1 MLITLSMVN
10 DQLMADSLFILHK
23 DSQLFILE
31 DFTSQPAQHSF
42 IFLVTKIHESSMC
55 ETTLEQGSIRCYNVT
70 EVDSTG
76 QILKHMPLSEVQDWV
91 GPRRKLESKNKEVKG
106 WNNYP

>member
-23 DSQLFILE
+23 DSQLFIL
-31 DFTSQPAQHSF
+31 DDLISQLEQHSF
-42 IFLVTKIHESSMC
+42 IFLVTKVHEISMC
-55 ETTLEQGSIRCYNVT
+55 ETTLEQGAIRCYNMT

-76 QILKHMPLSEVQDWV
+76 QILKHMPSSEVQDWF
-91 GPRRKLESKNKEVKG
+91 GPKRKLESKNKEVKV